1 MTEQEFIKQAEQKLF
16 TSILTQTNLLLG
28 QNKTAFLAT
37 GLFLNV
43 QCKIEAKQSNHLE
56 GPFKKLNLEN
66 LTDAVTTNIVDDKVV
81 FTFLY
86 KNNKHLKHLLR
97 VAVKNELYF
106 SYQYFKCLQ
115 SILRKHTTSA
125 YEAAMFKIV
134 RDVEKPFYLIDLAS
148 TYAINHTVVE
158 LLNMSNKSAAW
169 DSIRSIIPIYS
180 TTLVTE
186 AQILADM
193 AANGVKLKIKKAKGK
208 YVIVESV
215 DLRYITEEKEEAKFN
230 PEFAGAQSIAKQDRA
245 QAQLAD
251 QLQRSISVSTKGT
264 DIGRLMNQLFDEIKI
279 DSEWFTKLRKSFKTA
294 VYNKTNDG
302 YSCWENLSNTYRHIY
317 TSPIIKNEDKK
328 IRLILSLDTSGSI
341 HTTELQKVLS
351 IIKENSKLIA
361 ECVVMHHTTDVIRQ
375 FHLKHDI
382 DLQLDP
388 IFKEALNCRVASGG
402 TSHKAV
408 FKKVSKIVRED
419 PTEWIYMAMS
429 DFYSDVES
437 VLHKYPILKEVSTY
451 WIGTSDGRKMNPK
464 IVGGTF
470 ITMP

>member
-1 MTEQEFIKQAEQKLF
+1 MTKQEFIKQAEQKLF

-43 QCKIEAKQSNHLE
+43 QCKIEAEQSDHLQ
-56 GPFKKLNLEN
+56 GPFKKLSLED

-125 YEAAMFKIV
+125 YEATMFRIV
-134 RDVEKPFYLIDLAS
+134 QNVENPFYLIDLAS
-148 TYAINHTVVE
+148 TYAINYTVIE
-158 LLNMSNKSAAW
+158 ILNMSNKSAAW
-169 DSIRSIIPIYS
+169 ESIRSIIPVYS

-186 AQILADM
+186 VQILTDM
-193 AANGVKLKIKKAKGK
+193 AANGSKLKIKKAKGK
-208 YVIVESV
+208 YVTVESV
-215 DLRYITEEKEEAKFN
+215 NLKYITEKKTEAKFN
-230 PEFAGAQSIAKQDRA
+230 NKFAGAESIAKQDRA
-245 QAQLAD
+245 QVQLST
-251 QLQRSISVSTKGT
+251 QLQQSISTSTKGT
-264 DIGRLMNQLFDEIKI
+264 NIGNLMNQLFDAIKI
-279 DSEWFTKLRKSFKTA
+279 DSEWFTKLKKSFTTTVYHKTD
-294 VYNKTNDG
+294 DG

-317 TSPIIKNEDKK
+317 MSPVIKNEDKK
-328 IRLILSLDTSGSI
+328 VRLILSLDTSGSV

-351 IIKENSKLIA
+351 IIKENSKLIS
-361 ECVVMHHTTDVIRQ
+361 ECIVMHHTTDVIRK
-375 FHLKHDI
+375 FHLRHDT

-388 IFKEALNCRVASGG
+388 MFKEALSCRVASGG

-408 FKKVSKIVRED
+408 FKEVSKAAEKD
-419 PTEWIYMAMS
+419 PTEWVYMAMS

-437 VLHKYPILKEVSTY
+437 VLHRYPVLKEVTTY
-451 WIGTSDGRKMNPK
+451 WVGTSDGRRMNPK
-464 IVGGTF
+464 IVGGNAV
-470 ITMP
+470 IMP